1 MKNRLFIRFLLSLS
15 LLVLALPVKSQVG
28 SCEEWIAAL
37 KARQGR
43 VETQVAKNV
52 FWTTAELEDTYC
64 FGDKLRTFQRSRATV
79 LLHDK
84 SYLRLNQNTITGF
97 PEYKGK
103 EKFSIINLIKGAVF
117 FRSRVPRRLE
127 VETPFVN
134 AVIKGTEF
142 LVVVK
147 EDETQVTVF
156 EGVVETTNKHGQL
169 TLNKGETAIAKVNQ
183 PPRRHILVKPKN
195 AVQWA
200 LYYPPVI
207 DFRIPPSD
215 PAVSNL
221 ESAFDAYRRGDL
233 SAAFDVLDRIPE
245 GQRSNTYFTLR
256 SGLLLTVGRVDE
268 AQPDIARVL
277 AENPDDVNAISLKSI
292 IAVAQN
298 DNDEALGL
306 AEKAVNTDPQSAPA
320 LIALSYAQQ
329 AKFELEAAR
338 ESLEKAVELAPDDAL
353 AWARLAELQLSFGD
367 LDSAL
372 EAAEKA
378 VSLNPDLERTQS
390 VLGFAALT
398 QIDIDKAKAAFEKAI
413 RFDPAAPLPRLGLG
427 LAKIRQGDLDEG
439 TEDMEIAA
447 SLDPDNSLIRSYLG
461 KAFYEKKDKRW
472 AGKELAMAK
481 ELDPKDPTPW
491 FYDAILKQT
500 TNRPVEALHDMQKAI
515 ALNDNRA
522 VYRSRL
528 LLDDDLAARSAS
540 LGRIYNDLGFQ
551 QLGLVEGWKSV
562 NADPS
567 NYSAHRLLA
576 DNYAALPRH
585 EIARVSELLQAQ
597 LLQPINVTPV
607 QPQLIQNDPTIVG
620 VGGPSILSAN
630 EFTPLFLNNG
640 ISIVANGVVASN
652 NTWGDDVIVS
662 GIHNAFSASVGQYHI
677 ETDGFRNNADLK
689 QDVYT
694 AFVQKSLSNYFSV
707 QAQVSREEL
716 ENGDVITRSNNHRR
730 IDFQESIKRDTV
742 RMGFHYQLS
751 TSQKIIGSGI
761 YQDNRE
767 TETSFNF
774 PQPDSPAFGRKFGK
788 TEISDRRNG
797 YYGELQHLFHH
808 EHLRSII
815 GIGYIDFHKTTLKN
829 RYLVSVDTGERDL
842 LSQAESRNPIT
853 HLNSYIYEYLT
864 AVPNLTAILGVSYDL
879 SNENTVR
886 DQFNPK
892 LGIIWTPMATTTI
905 RLAGFR
911 VFKRPLIANR
921 TLEPTQ
927 VAGFNQF
934 FDDID
939 GAESW
944 RYGMGIDQYFHP
956 KVFGGVEFSWRDVN
970 KSIGTANSSREES
983 RDETFHRAY
992 LYWTPHQTLAVGAQ
1006 FRFND
1011 TNTEG
1016 FVPGNGDSTNAQ
1028 RIKTYSLPLTA
1039 NYFAST
1045 GFFAKLGATYVDQK
1059 TKFVNDN
1066 KEGRLLDTF
1075 KDAFWVVDASVG
1087 YRFPK
1092 RYGQIS
1098 FEITNLFDEDFQF
1111 QSEGIDTQTSRS
1123 PLYQP
1128 DRMFLAHIN
1137 FSF

>member
-1 MKNRLFIRFLLSLS
+1 MKNRLFIRFILSLS
-15 LLVLALPVKSQVG
+15 MLVLALPVKSQEG

-183 PPRRHILVKPKN
+183 PPRRHILVKPEN

-277 AENPDDVNAISLKSI
+277 AENPGDVNAISLKSI

-329 AKFELEAAR
+329 ARFELEAAR
-338 ESLEKAVELAPDDAL
+338 ESLEKAVELAPGDAL

-372 EAAEKA
+372 DAAEKA

-515 ALNDNRA
+515 ELNDNRA

-607 QPQLIQNDPTIVG
+607 QPQLAESNLLILDG
-620 VGGPSILSAN
+620 LGPAGQSFN
-630 EFTPLFLNNG
+630 EFNPLFMRNRLALQA
-640 ISIVANGVVASN
+640 SGVVGN
-652 NTWGDDVIVS
+652 NDTFGDEVTFS
-662 GIHNAFSASVGQYHI
+662 GIWNNFSYSLGQFHF
-677 ETDGFRNNADLK
+677 ETDGFRENNDLEH
-689 QDVYT
+689 DI
-694 AFVQKSLSNYFSV
+694 FSIFAQGIV
-707 QAQVSREEL
+707 TPALNIQAGFSRRNTEQGALRMDFDTVDSPLNE
-716 ENGDVITRSNNHRR
+716 RRR
-730 IDFQESIKRDTV
+730 IDEDKINFGLRFKPYTHSDILFSLKYVDRKEEIGDIRAQGIEFGSTEQDGLNVQLQYIFTSQFISLSAGIDNYDAKETLTTLTRGPGSPKFKGKLDPQGFNAYLYSYINWPQNVKWTFGVNQES
-742 RMGFHYQLS
+742 FHANGLRLKS
-751 TSQKIIGSGI
+751 T
-761 YQDNRE
+761 
-767 TETSFNF
+767 
-774 PQPDSPAFGRKFGK
+774 
-788 TEISDRRNG
+788 
-797 YYGELQHLFHH
+797 
-808 EHLRSII
+808 
-815 GIGYIDFHKTTLKN
+815 
-829 RYLVSVDTGERDL
+829 
-842 LSQAESRNPIT
+842 
-853 HLNSYIYEYLT
+853 
-864 AVPNLTAILGVSYDL
+864 
-879 SNENTVR
+879 
-886 DQFNPK
+886 NPK
-892 LGIIWTPMATTTI
+892 LGLQWNITKNILF
-905 RLAGFR
+905 RLAYLETI
-911 VFKRPLIANR
+911 KRPLAFDD
-921 TLEPTQ
+921 TLEPTS
-927 VAGFNQF
+927 VAGFNQL
-934 FDDID
+934 FDDFN
-939 GAESW
+939 GVLSK
-944 RYGMGIDQYFHP
+944 RYGIGLN
-956 KVFGGVEFSWRDVN
+956 VEFTQNIYGGLEVSHRDLEVPRLGVRRN
-970 KSIGTANSSREES
+970 LTHEFRIENQ
-983 RDETFHRAY
+983 DENLYRAY
-992 LYWTPHQTLAVGAQ
+992 LYWTPHTNWSIAGQ
-1006 FRFND
+1006 FQFEEFLRKNRPLRLRVEPPFELR
-1011 TNTEG
+1011 TITIP
-1016 FVPGNGDSTNAQ
+1016 V
-1028 RIKTYSLPLTA
+1028 SLS
-1039 NYFAST
+1039 YFSST
-1045 GFFAKLGATYVDQK
+1045 GFKGKVEVTYVHQEVDSIKVTNSQEN
-1059 TKFVNDN
+1059 F
-1066 KEGRLLDTF
+1066 
-1075 KDAFWVVDASVG
+1075 AVVDAMVG
-1087 YRFPK
+1087 YRLPHRLGVLSIGVQNLIDSEFDYQDHNIQTNDPK
-1092 RYGQIS
+1092 NPRFLPERS
-1098 FEITNLFDEDFQF
+1098 FYARFTLN
-1111 QSEGIDTQTSRS
+1111 
-1123 PLYQP
+1123 Y
-1128 DRMFLAHIN
+1128 
-1137 FSF
+1137 